1 MIYRMLDRKKR
12 KLGWETCIGK
22 TQIFFFF
29 LVKRAMAFGPNSS
42 NSIQLGQSGDN
53 LSLSFLCESGGLGAE
68 TALVLGGEEHT
79 S

>member
-22 TQIFFFF
+22 TQNFFF

-53 LSLSFLCESGGLGAE
+53 LSLSFLCESRGQGAE
-68 TALVLGGEEHT
+68 TALVLGGEEHI